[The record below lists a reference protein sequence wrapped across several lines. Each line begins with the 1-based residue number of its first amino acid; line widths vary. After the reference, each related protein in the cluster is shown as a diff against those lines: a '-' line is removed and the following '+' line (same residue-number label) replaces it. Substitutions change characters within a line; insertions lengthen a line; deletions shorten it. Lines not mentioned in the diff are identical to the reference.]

1 MDRFNFHMKLLF
13 ILLTFSSFFFHKKPA
28 TNALVILEDARLRK
42 QVGYQETG
50 EKGKA
55 GFQYLNEG
63 SYRLLIE
70 FPQQEGKWIKEKK
83 QNSTLAKA
91 SFNEK
96 NRTYYYQGTEG
107 YFAIKFEAT
116 RRIGSDE
123 FKPVFRE
130 VRGERE
136 RQIVIAEFQTRKSGA
151 RIELTINA
159 ITAKKF
165 KKATKKIQNDISTI
179 SIQGIK

>member
-1 MDRFNFHMKLLF
+1 MKLLIF
-13 ILLTFSSFFFHKKPA
+13 LLTFSSFLFQRKPA
-28 TNALVILEDARLRK
+28 TNARVILEDVKQRK

-83 QNSTLAKA
+83 QHSTLAKA
-91 SFNEK
+91 SFDEK
-96 NRTYYYQGTEG
+96 KRTYYYQGSEG
-107 YFAIKFEAT
+107 YFAIEFEAT
-116 RRIGSDE
+116 RRIESDQ

-130 VRGERE
+130 VKVEKE
-136 RQIVIAEFQTRKSGA
+136 RQIVVAEFQTRKSGA
-151 RIELTINA
+151 RVELTVRA

-165 KKATKKIQNDISTI
+165 KKATRKIQNDISTI

>member
-1 MDRFNFHMKLLF
+1 MRLLIF
-13 ILLTFSSFFFHKKPA
+13 LLTFSSFLFQRKPA
-28 TNALVILEDARLRK
+28 TNALVILEDVKLRK

-70 FPQQEGKWIKEKK
+70 FPHQDGKWIKEKK
-83 QNSTLAKA
+83 QHSTLAKA
-91 SFNEK
+91 SFNERK
-96 NRTYYYQGTEG
+96 RTYYYQGSEG
-107 YFAIKFEAT
+107 YFAIEFEAT
-116 RRIGSDE
+116 RRIESDQ

-130 VRGERE
+130 VKGERE
-136 RQIVIAEFQTRKSGA
+136 RQIVVAEFQTRKSGA
-151 RIELTINA
+151 RIGLTITA

-165 KKATKKIQNDISTI
+165 KKATHKVENDISTI

>member
-1 MDRFNFHMKLLF
+1 MRLL
-13 ILLTFSSFFFHKKPA
+13 ILLLTFSSFFFHKKPA
-28 TNALVILEDARLRK
+28 TNALVILEDAKLHK
-42 QVGYQETG
+42 QIGYQETG

-63 SYRLLIE
+63 SYQLLIV

-83 QNSTLAKA
+83 QHSTLAKA
-91 SFNEK
+91 SFDEK
-96 NRTYYYQGTEG
+96 NKTYYYQGSEG
-107 YFAIKFEAT
+107 YFAIKFEST
-116 RRIGSDE
+116 RRIDRDQ

-130 VRGERE
+130 LRGERE
-136 RQIVIAEFQTRKSGA
+136 RQIVIAEFQTRKDGA
-151 RIELTINA
+151 RVELTINA

-165 KKATKKIQNDISTI
+165 KKVTQRIQNDISTI

>member
-1 MDRFNFHMKLLF
+1 MRILIL
-13 ILLTFSSFFFHKKPA
+13 LLTFSSFLFQRKPA
-28 TNALVILEDARLRK
+28 TNAVVILEDTNLKK

-55 GFQYLNEG
+55 GFQYLNQG

-83 QNSTLAKA
+83 KHSTLAKA
-91 SFNEK
+91 SFNPRT
-96 NRTYYYQGTEG
+96 RTYYYQGTEG
-107 YFAIKFEAT
+107 FFAVEFEAT
-116 RRIGSDE
+116 RRIGDDQ

-130 VRGERE
+130 VKGEQS
-136 RQIVIAEFQTRKSGA
+136 RQIVIAEFQTRKNGA
-151 RIELTINA
+151 RIELTVRA

-165 KKATKKIQNDISTI
+165 KKATHKIENDISTI

>member
-1 MDRFNFHMKLLF
+1 MRLL
-13 ILLTFSSFFFHKKPA
+13 ILLLTFTSFFFHKKPA
-28 TNALVILEDARLRK
+28 KNAPVILEDARLRK

-55 GFQYLNEG
+55 AFQYLNQG
-63 SYRLLIE
+63 SYQLLIE

-83 QNSTLAKA
+83 QNRTLAKA
-91 SFNEK
+91 SFDEK
-96 NRTYYYQGTEG
+96 KRTYYYQGIEG

-123 FKPVFRE
+123 FKPVFLE
-130 VRGERE
+130 IRGERN

-151 RIELTINA
+151 RVELTINA

-165 KKATKKIQNDISTI
+165 KKATHKVENDISTI
-179 SIQGIK
+179 SIQGIR

>member
-1 MDRFNFHMKLLF
+1 MRLLIF
-13 ILLTFSSFFFHKKPA
+13 LLTFSSFFFQKKPA
-28 TNALVILEDARLRK
+28 TNARVILEDARLSK

-55 GFQYLNEG
+55 GFQYLNQG
-63 SYRLLIE
+63 SYQLLIE
-70 FPQQEGKWIKEKK
+70 FPQQEGKWIKEDKK
-83 QNSTLAKA
+83 NSTLAKA
-91 SFNEK
+91 SFDQK
-96 NRTYYYQGTEG
+96 KRTYYYQGIEG
-107 YFAIKFEAT
+107 YFAVKFEAT

-130 VRGERE
+130 IRGERN

-151 RIELTINA
+151 RVELTVNA

-165 KKATKKIQNDISTI
+165 KKATHKVENDISTI

>member
-1 MDRFNFHMKLLF
+1 MKLL
-13 ILLTFSSFFFHKKPA
+13 ILLLTFSSFLFQKKPA
-28 TNALVILEDARLRK
+28 TNALVILEDARLHK

-63 SYRLLIE
+63 NYQLLIE
-70 FPQQEGKWIKEKK
+70 FPQQEGKWIKSKK
-83 QNSTLAKA
+83 QNTTLAKA

-96 NRTYYYQGTEG
+96 NRTYYYQGIEG

-116 RRIGSDE
+116 RRIGSDQ

-130 VRGERE
+130 IRTERE
-136 RQIVIAEFQTRKSGA
+136 RQIVIAEFQTRKDGA
-151 RIELTINA
+151 RVELTISA

-165 KKATKKIQNDISTI
+165 KNATLKIENDISTI
-179 SIQGIK
+179 SIQGIID

>member
-1 MDRFNFHMKLLF
+1 MKLLI
-13 ILLTFSSFFFHKKPA
+13 ILLTFSSFLFQKKPA

-55 GFQYLNEG
+55 AFQYLNQG
-63 SYRLLIE
+63 SYQLLIE
-70 FPQQEGKWIKEKK
+70 FPQQDGKWIKEKK

-96 NRTYYYQGTEG
+96 NRTYYYQGIEG
-107 YFAIKFEAT
+107 YFAIKFGAI
-116 RRIGSDE
+116 RRIGTNE

-130 VRGERE
+130 FRGERT
-136 RQIVIAEFQTRKSGA
+136 RQIVIAEFQTRKNGA
-151 RIELTINA
+151 RVELTINA

-165 KKATKKIQNDISTI
+165 KKATHKIENDISTI

>member
-1 MDRFNFHMKLLF
+1 MRLL
-13 ILLTFSSFFFHKKPA
+13 ILLIAVASVFVTSKPA
-28 TNALVILEDARLRK
+28 TKARVIIEDTILRK

-63 SYRLLIE
+63 SYRLLVE

-83 QNSTLAKA
+83 KDSTLAKA

-96 NRTYYYQGTEG
+96 NKTYYYQGSEG

-116 RRIGSDE
+116 RRVDSDD

-136 RQIVIAEFQTRKSGA
+136 RQIVIAEFQTRKDGA
-151 RIELTINA
+151 RIELTIKA

-165 KKATKKIQNDISTI
+165 KKATLKVENDISTI
-179 SIQGIK
+179 SIQGVK

>member
-1 MDRFNFHMKLLF
+1 MRILILLF
-13 ILLTFSSFFFHKKPA
+13 AVGSILITSKPA
-28 TNALVILEDARLRK
+28 TKARVIIEDTILRK

-55 GFQYLNEG
+55 GFQYLNKG
-63 SYRLLIE
+63 SYRLLVE

-83 QNSTLAKA
+83 KDSTLAKA

-96 NRTYYYQGTEG
+96 NKTYYYQGSEG

-116 RRIGSDE
+116 RRVDSDE

-130 VRGERE
+130 VKGERE
-136 RQIVIAEFQTRKSGA
+136 RQIVIAEFQTRKDGA
-151 RIELTINA
+151 RVELTINA

-165 KKATKKIQNDISTI
+165 KKATHKFENDISTI

>member
-1 MDRFNFHMKLLF
+1 MRFLVL
-13 ILLTFSSFFFHKKPA
+13 ILTFSSFLFQKKPA
-28 TNALVILEDARLRK
+28 TNARVILEDTKLRK

-83 QNSTLAKA
+83 KHSTLAKA
-91 SFNEK
+91 SFNERK
-96 NRTYYYQGTEG
+96 RTYYYQGSEG

-116 RRIGSDE
+116 RRIESNQ

-130 VRGERE
+130 VKGERE

-151 RIELTINA
+151 RVEIIVRA
-159 ITAKKF
+159 ITDKKF

>member
-1 MDRFNFHMKLLF
+1 VKLLF
-13 ILLTFSSFFFHKKPA
+13 LILTFSSIFFQKKPA
-28 TNALVILEDARLRK
+28 TNARIILEDTKLRK
-42 QVGYQETG
+42 QIGFQETG

-63 SYRLLIE
+63 SYRLIIE

-83 QNSTLAKA
+83 KHSTLAKT

-96 NRTYYYQGTEG
+96 NKTYYYQGSEG
-107 YFAIKFEAT
+107 YFAIQFKST
-116 RRIGSDE
+116 RRIDSDQ

-130 VRGERE
+130 LKGENE
-136 RQIVIAEFQTRKSGA
+136 RQIVVAEFQTRKAGA
-151 RIELTINA
+151 RVEFLIEA
-159 ITAKKF
+159 ITARKF
-165 KKATKKIQNDISTI
+165 KKATHKIENDISTI

>member
-1 MDRFNFHMKLLF
+1 MRLLILLF
-13 ILLTFSSFFFHKKPA
+13 AFGSIFITSKPA
-28 TNALVILEDARLRK
+28 KNARVILEDVTNRK
-42 QVGYQETG
+42 QVGYQEVG

-55 GFQYLNEG
+55 GFPYLNEG
-63 SYRLLIE
+63 NYRMIIE

-83 QNSTLAKA
+83 RHSTLAKA
-91 SFNEK
+91 SFNPRT
-96 NRTYYYQGTEG
+96 RTYYYQGTEG
-107 YFAIKFEAT
+107 FFAVEFEAT
-116 RRIGSDE
+116 RRIGDDQ

-130 VRGERE
+130 VKGEQS

-151 RIELTINA
+151 RIELTVRA

-165 KKATKKIQNDISTI
+165 KKATHKIENDISTI

>member
-1 MDRFNFHMKLLF
+1 MRLLILLF
-13 ILLTFSSFFFHKKPA
+13 AAGSIFITSKPA
-28 TNALVILEDARLRK
+28 TKARVIIEDTILRK

-55 GFQYLNEG
+55 GFQYLNKG
-63 SYRLLIE
+63 SYRLLVE

-83 QNSTLAKA
+83 KDSTLAKA

-96 NRTYYYQGTEG
+96 NKTYYYQGSEG

-116 RRIGSDE
+116 RRVDSDE

-130 VRGERE
+130 VKGERE
-136 RQIVIAEFQTRKSGA
+136 NQIVIAEFQTRKDGA
-151 RIELTINA
+151 RIELTITA

-165 KKATKKIQNDISTI
+165 KKATLKVENDISTI

>member
-1 MDRFNFHMKLLF
+1 MKLL
-13 ILLTFSSFFFHKKPA
+13 ILLLTFSSFLFQKKPA
-28 TNALVILEDARLRK
+28 TNALVILEDAKLRK
-42 QVGYQETG
+42 QIGYQETG

-63 SYRLLIE
+63 SYRMLIE

-83 QNSTLAKA
+83 KHSTLAKA
-91 SFNEK
+91 SFDEK
-96 NRTYYYQGTEG
+96 KRTYYYQGSEG

-116 RRIGSDE
+116 RRIESDE

-130 VRGERE
+130 VKGERE
-136 RQIVIAEFQTRKSGA
+136 RQIVIAEFQTRRDGA
-151 RIELTINA
+151 RVELTINA
-159 ITAKKF
+159 ISARKF

>member
-1 MDRFNFHMKLLF
+1 MKLLI
-13 ILLTFSSFFFHKKPA
+13 ILLTFTSFLFQKKPA
-28 TNALVILEDARLRK
+28 TNALVILEDAKLRK

-70 FPQQEGKWIKEKK
+70 FPQQGGKWIKEKK
-83 QNSTLAKA
+83 KHSTLAKA
-91 SFNEK
+91 SFDEK
-96 NRTYYYQGTEG
+96 KRTYYYQGSEG

-116 RRIGSDE
+116 RRIESDE

-130 VRGERE
+130 VKGERE
-136 RQIVIAEFQTRKSGA
+136 RQIVIAEFQTRRDGA
-151 RIELTINA
+151 RVELTINA
-159 ITAKKF
+159 ISARKF

>member
-1 MDRFNFHMKLLF
+1 MKLL
-13 ILLTFSSFFFHKKPA
+13 ILLLTFSSLFFQKKPA
-28 TNALVILEDARLRK
+28 TNARVILEDVKLRK
-42 QVGYQETG
+42 QIGYQETG

-63 SYRLLIE
+63 NYQLLIE

-91 SFNEK
+91 NFDEK
-96 NRTYYYQGTEG
+96 KKTYYYQGIEG
-107 YFAIKFEAT
+107 YFAIKFEAI
-116 RRIGSDE
+116 RRIGNDQ

-130 VRGERE
+130 VRGDRE
-136 RQIVIAEFQTRKSGA
+136 RQIVIAEFQNRKDGA
-151 RIELTINA
+151 RVELTINA

-165 KKATKKIQNDISTI
+165 KKTTLKVENDISTI

>member
-1 MDRFNFHMKLLF
+1 MKIL
-13 ILLTFSSFFFHKKPA
+13 ILLLAFSSIIFQKKPA
-28 TNALVILEDARLRK
+28 TNARVILEDAKLRS
-42 QVGYQETG
+42 QVGSMVAG

-70 FPQQEGKWIKEKK
+70 FPQQEGKWTKEKK
-83 QNSTLAKA
+83 QHSTLAKA

-107 YFAIKFEAT
+107 YFAIEFEAT
-116 RRIGSDE
+116 RRIDTDE
-123 FKPVFRE
+123 FRPVFRE

-136 RQIVIAEFQTRKSGA
+136 RQVVIAEFETRRDGA
-151 RIELTINA
+151 RLELTIRA
-159 ITAKKF
+159 ITARKF
-165 KKATKKIQNDISTI
+165 KRATQKIQNDISTI

>member
-1 MDRFNFHMKLLF
+1 MKLLIF
-13 ILLTFSSFFFHKKPA
+13 ILTFSSFLFPKKPA
-28 TNALVILEDARLRK
+28 TNARVILEDARLRK
-42 QVGYQETG
+42 QIGYQETG

-55 GFQYLNEG
+55 GFHYLNDG

-83 QNSTLAKA
+83 KHSTLAKA

-96 NRTYYYQGTEG
+96 KKIYYYQGTEG

-116 RRIGSDE
+116 RRIDSDE

-130 VRGERE
+130 INGERE

-151 RIELTINA
+151 RVEFAINA

-165 KKATKKIQNDISTI
+165 KKATHKIQNDISTI

>member
-1 MDRFNFHMKLLF
+1 MRLLILLF
-13 ILLTFSSFFFHKKPA
+13 AAGSIFITSKPA
-28 TNALVILEDARLRK
+28 TKARVIIEDTILRK

-55 GFQYLNEG
+55 GFQYLNKG
-63 SYRLLIE
+63 SYRLLVE

-83 QNSTLAKA
+83 KNSTLAKA

-96 NRTYYYQGTEG
+96 NKTYYYQGSEG
-107 YFAIKFEAT
+107 YFSIQFEGIKKIDKEQ
-116 RRIGSDE
+116 
-123 FKPVFRE
+123 FKAVFRE
-130 VRGERE
+130 VKGERE
-136 RQIVIAEFQTRKSGA
+136 NQVVIAEFQTRKDGA
-151 RIELTINA
+151 QVELTIKA

-165 KKATKKIQNDISTI
+165 KKATLKVENDISTI

>member
-1 MDRFNFHMKLLF
+1 MRLL
-13 ILLTFSSFFFHKKPA
+13 ILLLTFSSFFFHKKPA
-28 TNALVILEDARLRK
+28 PNALVILEDTKLRK
-42 QVGYQETG
+42 EIGYQETG

-70 FPQQEGKWIKEKK
+70 FPQQDGKWVKEKK
-83 QNSTLAKA
+83 QHSTLAKA
-91 SFNEK
+91 SFDEK
-96 NRTYYYQGTEG
+96 KRTYYYQGSEG

-116 RRIGSDE
+116 KRIDSDQ

-130 VRGERE
+130 VNGERE
-136 RQIVIAEFQTRKSGA
+136 RRIVIAEFETRKDGA
-151 RIELTINA
+151 RIELTVNA

-165 KKATKKIQNDISTI
+165 KKATQKIQNDISTI